1 MVKTGFTAAL
11 LLVTLGL
18 PAHAQVFKCTD
29 QSGHVTFSDRLCNH
43 GKNEIAHRG
52 FSQREL
58 YEQEIQRQ
66 ETLNRQTASAYRRS
80 LIEAEQSDAGGY
92 ADNSSSTEP
101 VEPTGPGKRKTVST
115 LLPDGAGFAQ
125 KEAAQQRRNAER
137 REQRR
142 NAEQWEQ
149 QRSRPAPTSMT
160 HCAGGFC
167 YDNQGSPY
175 SKVGNSGT
183 MISPTGKVCQTVGN
197 MVQCH

>member
-1 MVKTGFTAAL
+1 MVKTGLTAAL

-18 PAHAQVFKCTD
+18 PAHGQVFKCTD

-66 ETLNRQTASAYRRS
+66 EAVNRQTASAYRRS
-80 LIEAEQSDAGGY
+80 LIETEQSDAGGY
-92 ADNSSSTEP
+92 ADSSSTAEP
-101 VEPTGPGKRKTVST
+101 AEPTGPGKRKTVST

-125 KEAAQQRRNAER
+125 KEAAQQRRNAAR
-137 REQRR
+137 R
-142 NAEQWEQ
+142 EQ

-175 SKVGNSGT
+175 SRMGGGAMVSPSGK
-183 MISPTGKVCQTVGN
+183 ICQTVGS
-197 MVQCH
+197 MVQCN